1 MPLHTDTLPER
12 VTAHPGA
19 PLPSG
24 SNADSKTDPPT
35 SDQTRRPCPWLDAAL
50 FLITWLPAAAMALY
64 LKWFTMADL
73 GGFSRSQHASGY
85 VTLSFTK
92 HLSFF
97 NGEIFL
103 GLLLI
108 PAILLLA
115 NRYLGLL
122 LGRRLGKWFP
132 AIFTPLVSMACI
144 LVFAIQ
150 LYALQETG
158 RYISLHLVFMGIS
171 YGLHEPGAINYLSL
185 RALAFVTLGLAA
197 IVVATIWAA
206 KRAGH
211 LYLPRTLKFL
221 RTAGELW
228 ILFIAVVLASGWQT
242 GEFRTPYHQSTFT
255 RGFTSLWR
263 EKAVD
268 TGEFSAFDP
277 DRLKQLNLTPL
288 DSLSN
293 SELIARYRDLAHAP
307 TPYNDPRYF
316 GKEAGDNVLFFILET
331 FPDEFLPV
339 SDDLSQFPNLKRLR
353 ERSFV
358 ADRHYATFPFTQCAI
373 FSVFSS
379 WYPLDTLHRVRGFNA
394 DQIAPDFLDH
404 LNHDGYVSVAFSPLP
419 PLETADDVIYGAIG
433 FKSHVELSPAD
444 VLPQVDGLG
453 AQSDWPAHRV
463 ASDIATLHKLESHLD
478 QWNASHQKFVAA
490 YFPQVG
496 HFPYPDQLHDWHG
509 GDVRARGRAILAMED
524 QWLGELL
531 DRLTQNHQLDHT
543 IIVIFGDH
551 GRRNIHENP
560 NLRRG
565 TIDETAFHVPLMIYS
580 PRALDHTEHITWLTS
595 HIDIAPTVLDLLG
608 VQRDAQTEQGVAMWN
623 RDLPSRTTFLFAQPL
638 FGADGYYSND
648 NFFMLHYYSDMVYK
662 SPRAFFDDSSYVM
675 RGSPTDRDVRSSLAQ
690 IVPLISTWQS
700 RFASKP
706 IP

>member
-1 MPLHTDTLPER
+1 VPSFTDNSART
-12 VTAHPGA
+12 
-19 PLPSG
+19 
-24 SNADSKTDPPT
+24 NDSTRQI
-35 SDQTRRPCPWLDAAL
+35 STRRPCPFLDAIL
-50 FLITWLPAAAMALY
+50 FLIAWLPAAAMALY
-64 LKWFTMADL
+64 VKWFTMSDL
-73 GGFSRSQHASGY
+73 GGFSRAQHASGY
-85 VTLSFTK
+85 ATLSFTK

-108 PAILLLA
+108 PAALVFI
-115 NRYLGLL
+115 NRYAAQLL
-122 LGRRLGKWFP
+122 RGRGAKFFP
-132 AIFTPLVSMACI
+132 AIFTSLVSISCI
-144 LVFAIQ
+144 LVLAIQ

-171 YGLHEPGAINYLSL
+171 YGLHEPGALNYVSL
-185 RALAFVTLGLAA
+185 RALAFVVLGLAA
-197 IVVATIWAA
+197 IVAAAIWAA
-206 KRAGH
+206 KRVGH

-228 ILFIAVVLASGWQT
+228 ILFIAIVLAAGYQT
-242 GEFRTPYHQSTFT
+242 SEFRTPYHQSTFT

-263 EKAVD
+263 ETAVD
-268 TGEFSAFDP
+268 TGEFAAFDP
-277 DRLKQLNLTPL
+277 DRYKQLNLSPL

-293 SELIARYRDLAHAP
+293 SELIGRYRELAHAP

-316 GKEAGDNVLFFILET
+316 GKEAGGNVLFFVLET
-331 FPDEFLPV
+331 LPEEFLPV
-339 SDDLSQFPNLKRLR
+339 DDDLSQFPNLKRLR

-404 LNHDGYVSVAFSPLP
+404 LNHAGYASVSFSPLP
-419 PLETADDVIYGAIG
+419 VLETADDVIYGSVG
-433 FKSHVELSPAD
+433 FKSHVELSPSD
-444 VLPQVDGLG
+444 VLPEVAGLDS
-453 AQSDWPAHRV
+453 QSDWPAHRV
-463 ASDIATLHKLESHLD
+463 ASDIGALHKLENQLD
-478 QWNASHQKFVAA
+478 QWSAAHQKFVAA

-524 QWLGELL
+524 QWLGEIL
-531 DRLTQNHQLDHT
+531 DHLTKNQQLDHT
-543 IIVIFGDH
+543 VIVVFGDH

-580 PRALDHTEHITWLTS
+580 PRALDHTEHIPWVTS

-608 VQRDAQTEQGVAMWN
+608 VQRNTDTEQGVAMWN

-638 FGADGYYSND
+638 FGADGFYSHD

-675 RGSPTDRDVRSSLAQ
+675 RGSPDDRDVRSSLAQ

-700 RFASKP
+700 RFAFKP
-706 IP
+706 